1 MSTILCNIL
10 FIYVLY
16 VFRRRIILNCEYKT
30 VLSSVR
36 TYFFKDK
43 VLKLQIQIYGYMQI
57 EEVMR
62 GDLSMVGT

>member
-1 MSTILCNIL
+1 M
-10 FIYVLY
+10 Y

-30 VLSSVR
+30 VLSSVH
-36 TYFFKDK
+36 TYFLKDK